1 MTGSLACAHSGI
13 GAGSRSARAAY
24 ATTRRSNSASATP
37 SSSAPRPKASRRT
50 CSENFPPRPACGCRC
65 SPATAA
71 STCQTRSPWW
81 FSRPGGRSAFSARSK
96 LWDEMDRIQQLAQ
109 IVEVQQMQ
117 IEHWKGVTV
126 ALSLVV
132 RAVCEKLSA
141 QEVEA
146 LIAEIEKAVLQMEL
160 TDGEIETVKAT
171 LHSLL
176 RMP

>member
-1 MTGSLACAHSGI
+1 
-13 GAGSRSARAAY
+13 
-24 ATTRRSNSASATP
+24 
-37 SSSAPRPKASRRT
+37 
-50 CSENFPPRPACGCRC
+50 
-65 SPATAA
+65 
-71 STCQTRSPWW
+71 
-81 FSRPGGRSAFSARSK
+81 
-96 LWDEMDRIQQLAQ
+96 MDRIQQLAQ

-146 LIAEIEKAVLQMEL
+146 LIGEIEKAVLQMEL